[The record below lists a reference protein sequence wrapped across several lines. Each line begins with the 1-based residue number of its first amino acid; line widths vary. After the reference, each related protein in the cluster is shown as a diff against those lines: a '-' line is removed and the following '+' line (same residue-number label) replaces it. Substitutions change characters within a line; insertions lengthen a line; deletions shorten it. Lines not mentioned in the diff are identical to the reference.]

1 MLFIV
6 WLRLQQKLLFF
17 VHERDSLDVIS
28 SESAATPLNI
38 RILLLF
44 FLLNR
49 LLKVVEA
56 IPEKLFEGLPNL
68 VLRYSVLSIFVE
80 EIQHRLRHSI
90 ALDLFSDAILVD
102 EDINKIFSTILES
115 FREDPVEHL
124 INQLHHLHVLRLEEL
139 LEAAPLQRL

>member
-6 WLRLQQKLLFF
+6 WLRLQHKLLFF
-17 VHERDSLDVIS
+17 VHERNFLDVIS

-38 RILLLF
+38 SIFLIL
-44 FLLNR
+44 FLLHR
-49 LLKVVEA
+49 LLEVVEA
-56 IPEKLFEGLPNL
+56 IPEKLFEGLPYFF
-68 VLRYSVLSIFVE
+68 VRYSVLSFFVE

-90 ALDLFSDAILVD
+90 ALNLFSYAILVD
-102 EDINKIFSTILES
+102 QDIDFIFSILLES

>member
-6 WLRLQQKLLFF
+6 WLRLQQELLFF
-17 VHERDSLDVIS
+17 VHERNSLDVIS
-28 SESAATPLNI
+28 SKSAAAPLNI
-38 RILLLF
+38 SILLLF
-44 FLLNR
+44 FLLDR
-49 LLKVVEA
+49 LLEVVEA
-56 IPEKLFEGLPNL
+56 IPEKLFEGLPYL
-68 VLRYSVLSIFVE
+68 VLRYSALGIFVE

-90 ALDLFSDAILVD
+90 ALNLFSYAILVD
-102 EDINKIFSTILES
+102 EDINFIFSILLES